1 MNPGAPALVRR
12 AEPLLLRRLGRCEYR
27 PVFDAMRA
35 FTDGRDAT
43 TPDEL
48 WWVEHPPVFTQGVA
62 GKPEHLLA
70 PGDIPVVRADRG
82 GQVTYHGPGQLVV
95 YCLLDVRRLGLGAR
109 ALVTI
114 LEQAVI
120 ELLAAHGIVAQAR
133 PDAPGVY
140 LEGAKVAS
148 LGLRIRQGRSYHG
161 LSLNVAMDLEP
172 FSRINPCGYP
182 GLRVTQLRDF
192 GVELTLEAAAE
203 ALLPRLGHKLGYTC
217 FALRAGLP

>member
-1 MNPGAPALVRR
+1 MNPGATALVRR

-35 FTDGRDAT
+35 FTDGRAAT

-133 PDAPGVY
+133 PNAPGVY

>member
-1 MNPGAPALVRR
+1 MNPGATALVRR